1 LARLL
6 NSSFQHTAGY
16 VIAGALDKR
25 IRRENMLAETRHTHR
40 RPVLRPDTRFVVPDP
55 PETWT
60 AEEIEYLL
68 WPDTPDH
75 LPIRSREEGWPQLL
89 GSC

>member
-1 LARLL
+1 
-6 NSSFQHTAGY
+6 
-16 VIAGALDKR
+16 
-25 IRRENMLAETRHTHR
+25 MWAETRHTHR
-40 RPVLRPDTRFVVPDP
+40 RIAFRRENRLVVPDL

-75 LPIRSREEGWPQLL
+75 LPIRQREDGWPQLL
-89 GSC
+89 GCC

>member
-1 LARLL
+1 M
-6 NSSFQHTAGY
+6 F
-16 VIAGALDKR
+16 I
-25 IRRENMLAETRHTHR
+25 ETRHTCR
-40 RPVLRPDTRFVVPDP
+40 RPVFHPDTRLVVPDP

-60 AEEIEYLL
+60 AEEIQLLL

-75 LPIRSREEGWPQLL
+75 LPLRQWDEAWPQLL